1 MIPEIQASELT
12 HPLRQHADR
21 SGACSEMGGDADAII
36 KLIPWYTYTHTQT
49 LAHSTERHT
58 HTYIYAFVSGLINH
72 HDLIFIPSAF
82 ISLQA
87 TLFGFVPPSFFFHT
101 I

>member
-36 KLIPWYTYTHTQT
+36 KLLPWYTTTGT
-49 LAHSTERHT
+49 RH
-58 HTYIYAFVSGLINH
+58 
-72 HDLIFIPSAF
+72 
-82 ISLQA
+82 
-87 TLFGFVPPSFFFHT
+87 
-101 I
+101 